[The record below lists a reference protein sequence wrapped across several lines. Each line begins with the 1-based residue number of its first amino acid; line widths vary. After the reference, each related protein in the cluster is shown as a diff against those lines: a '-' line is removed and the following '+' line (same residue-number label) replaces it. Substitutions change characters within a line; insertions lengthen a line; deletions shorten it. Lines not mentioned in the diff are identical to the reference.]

1 MADIGAYLVS
11 VTAAALICGAAK
23 ALTPEGVLGTA
34 LKTVTGL
41 MMVLAVASPW
51 LDLRLPDISGW
62 TESFRQ
68 EAENA
73 AALGADSAMDALR
86 EGISQQTRTYIQDK
100 AKLLDADLTV
110 EVILSEDEL
119 PVPKGAVLRG
129 AVSPYAKSVLSEYM
143 RTELGIETEEQIWI
157 T

>member
-1 MADIGAYLVS
+1 MADMGAYLVS
-11 VTAAALICGAAK
+11 VTAAALICGAAR
-23 ALTPEGVLGTA
+23 ALTPEGVLGAA

-51 LDLRLPDISGW
+51 LELRLPDISGW
-62 TESFRQ
+62 SESFQQ

-73 AALGADSAMDALR
+73 AALGEESAMDALR
-86 EGISQQTRTYIQDK
+86 DGISRQVRTYIQDK

-110 EVILSEDEL
+110 EVILSEEEL

-129 AVSPYAKSVLSEYM
+129 VVSPYAKSVLSEYM